1 MALDLHP
8 GERVIYEGHP
18 SWRSTIAF
26 YLKGLLI
33 AAAAAVIAALIDS
46 SVSLGAVT
54 FVVIF
59 AVVIVVGFIRRFF
72 IVYTITNQRLR
83 IQRGIIARNV
93 QQTQIQRVQNVNTGQ
108 GVIQR
113 ILQVGTVD
121 FDTAGTGDS
130 DFKFIGV
137 NNPEKVVAAVD
148 KAHADSGGLPAE
160 GEAGQTGDG
169 I

>member
-1 MALDLHP
+1 MGLDLHP

-33 AAAAAVIAALIDS
+33 AIVVGVIVWLIAE
-46 SVSLGAVT
+46 VGLGVGAW
-54 FVVIF
+54 
-59 AVVIVVGFIRRFF
+59 AVVFAIVILVGFIRRYFT
-72 IVYTITNQRLR
+72 VYTITNQRLR
-83 IQRGIIARNV
+83 IQRGIIARAV
-93 QQTQIQRVQNVNTGQ
+93 QQTQIERVQNVNTDQ
-108 GVIQR
+108 GIIQR

-137 NNPEKVVAAVD
+137 NDPEKVVAAVD
-148 KAHADSGGLPAE
+148 KAHADRRTAPAP
-160 GEAGQTGDG
+160 GDLTESTDG
-169 I
+169 V